1 MKLWIRLALGL
12 GVAVLAAPAALLVTV
27 MLSPFWNWF
36 ESVSG
41 IESMGHS
48 GPANWC
54 FVAVYGLLLV
64 VAATAWWRRRASPPK
79 A

>member
-1 MKLWIRLALGL
+1 MKLWIRLAMALGL
-12 GVAVLAAPAALLVTV
+12 AVLAVPAALLVTLL
-27 MLSPFWNWF
+27 LSPFWNWF
-36 ESVSG
+36 ESASG

-54 FVAVYGLLLV
+54 FVAIYGVILV
-64 VAATAWWRRRASPPK
+64 IALPTWWRRRTRGPK